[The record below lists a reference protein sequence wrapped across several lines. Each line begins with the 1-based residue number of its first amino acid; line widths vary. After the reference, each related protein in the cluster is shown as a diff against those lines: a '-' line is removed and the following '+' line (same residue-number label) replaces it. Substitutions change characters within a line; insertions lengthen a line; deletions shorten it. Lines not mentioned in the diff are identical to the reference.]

1 MILLVCS
8 YTVKMNT
15 PVAVVF
21 FTFICLSALHSQA
34 QQTNITVYPAQVL
47 DSAEEVCPPNEQ
59 REAVRRNIS
68 QDVQRII
75 TRRLRNL
82 SSCNQLDAR
91 ATSDYYWITNS
102 SGNAV
107 YVYCDTN
114 GERWD
119 RSGGWFRIAYLN
131 MTNQNQSC
139 PSQWRYITTPRRTC
153 GRVTSRGCDSVT
165 YSSLGISYSQVC
177 GRLVGYQFG
186 STEAF
191 WYYNHRSGTTIDD
204 PYVDGGVSITHGNPR
219 EHIWTLASGHSQ
231 NKVSTHDCR
240 CNNGNQ
246 GVLVPPWVGDDY
258 FCDSGNPNPTESGGF
273 FSDDPLW
280 DGAGCGSTTTCCEF
294 NSPPWFCKQLD
305 GPTTDGIEIR
315 LCGDESARSN
325 EDTPI
330 ELIEIY
336 VQ

>member
-1 MILLVCS
+1 M
-8 YTVKMNT
+8 
-15 PVAVVF
+15 
-21 FTFICLSALHSQA
+21 
-34 QQTNITVYPAQVL
+34 L
-47 DSAEEVCPPNEQ
+47 D
-59 REAVRRNIS
+59 IS
-68 QDVQRII
+68 
-75 TRRLRNL
+75 
-82 SSCNQLDAR
+82 
-91 ATSDYYWITNS
+91 
-102 SGNAV
+102 
-107 YVYCDTN
+107 
-114 GERWD
+114 
-119 RSGGWFRIAYLN
+119 
-131 MTNQNQSC
+131 
-139 PSQWRYITTPRRTC
+139 C
-153 GRVTSRGCDSVT
+153 GRYLHVGCTRFGCDSVT
-165 YSSLGISYSQVC
+165 YSSLGIPYSQVC

-191 WYYNHRSGTTIDD
+191 WYYNNRRGTTIDD

-219 EHIWTLASGHSQ
+219 EHIWTLACGHSQ

-280 DGAGCGSTTTCCEF
+280 DGAGCGSTTTCCDF

-305 GPTTDGIEIR
+305 GPTTNGIEIR
-315 LCGDESARSN
+315 LCGDESASSN

-330 ELIEIY
+330 QLIEIY